1 MTTST
6 AAKTATPPP
15 AKPAKTTSPAKAHG
29 KVPPAPPLS
38 VNVLEVWQ
46 TGFDTMFLLAGAG
59 ELTAADA
66 PVSSLGALVKR
77 GIAAVSP
84 ERKFTL
90 TDTGRALAL
99 LLWPALT
106 PEPADKPD
114 DTQPAAKPAPARKPA
129 ARKSPAKAAP
139 AAADAPAAAAE

>member
-6 AAKTATPPP
+6 AAKATTPPP
-15 AKPAKTTSPAKAHG
+15 AKTAPAKAHG

-99 LLWPALT
+99 LLWPALAAT
-106 PEPADKPD
+106 PADSEPAVK
-114 DTQPAAKPAPARKPA
+114 AAPARKPA
-129 ARKSPAKAAP
+129 ARKP
-139 AAADAPAAAAE
+139 AAKPADAPAAAAE